1 MKKLMYI
8 FLVLSV
14 LTGCKEKKDAGA
26 MKGMPTLAISVAKP
40 IVKDI
45 TLTKDYPGYLT
56 TEKTVNLE
64 RNITV
69 CLLRTGRTGKKRA
82 VAVCNRT
89 YLI

>member
-1 MKKLMYI
+1 MYI

-26 MKGMPTLAISVAKP
+26 MKGPTLAISVAKP

-56 TEKTVNLE
+56 TENCKSCGQSE

-69 CLLRTGRTGKKRA
+69 CLLRTGRTGKKKGS
-82 VAVCNRT
+82 CC
-89 YLI
+89 L

>member
-45 TLTKDYPGYLT
+45 TLTKDYIST
-56 TEKTVNLE
+56 
-64 RNITV
+64 
-69 CLLRTGRTGKKRA
+69 
-82 VAVCNRT
+82 
-89 YLI
+89 

>member
-45 TLTKDYPGYLT
+45 TLTKDYPG
-56 TEKTVNLE
+56 E

>member
-8 FLVLSV
+8 FLVFSV

-40 IVKDI
+40 I
-45 TLTKDYPGYLT
+45 
-56 TEKTVNLE
+56 E